1 MNKLIFNF
9 SGLYASMDLLP
20 KDFEMIDCTGIR
32 GAELYIDE
40 EAEGILQKLIDERG
54 AEGIHLVDNGNYHY
68 MTRLFLKTIGEP
80 FDLLYFDNHS
90 DDQPP
95 AFEGLHSCGSWV
107 LDARESIGALCN
119 ITWVDGN
126 GKIHSSGKEAS
137 EDRPLYISVDKD
149 VLSKEE
155 VPTNWDQGI
164 LSLKQ
169 IYEIADK
176 YIKGRRLIGA
186 DICGGCV
193 STDGIFP
200 SEDLIKNEAV
210 DLELIKYFLSRL
222 N

>member
-9 SGLYASMDLLP
+9 SGLYAAMTSLP
-20 KDFEMIDCTGIR
+20 EDFERLDCTEIR

-40 EAEGILQKLIDERG
+40 EAEKELQKMIDERG
-54 AEGIHLVDNGNYHY
+54 SEGIHLIDNGNYHY
-68 MTRLFLKTIGEP
+68 MTRLFLKNIKEP

-107 LDARESIGALCN
+107 LNAREDIEMLCN
-119 ITWVDGN
+119 TTWIDGN
-126 GKIHSSGKEAS
+126 YEIHSTGEDAS
-137 EDRPLYISVDKD
+137 LSRPLYISVDKD
-149 VLSKEE
+149 VLAREV
-155 VPTNWDQGI
+155 VPTNWDQGT

-176 YIKGRRLIGA
+176 YIKGRKLIGA

-193 STDGIFP
+193 STDGIF
-200 SEDLIKNEAV
+200 SAEDLLKNEAV
-210 DLELIKYFLSRL
+210 DLELIKYFMSRL